1 MAPKGKVGLYLGYS
15 YLRSFI
21 ANAAGA
27 PLTGKLVERY
37 VPETG
42 VREPYKMWFTFAAIG
57 AVALV
62 ALFAYQRFAA
72 NRGAGEEGTSS

>member
-1 MAPKGKVGLYLGYS
+1 
-15 YLRSFI
+15 
-21 ANAAGA
+21 
-27 PLTGKLVERY
+27 